1 MLAKRLKQVGAHSLA
16 IFACLIM
23 VMPFY
28 LIVVNSFK
36 TKAEASS
43 MSAELP
49 AALQMENFSTVISTG
64 KLATSFFNSMLYASS
79 STIIGTLFAAMA
91 AFVLSRN
98 RSRFNRF
105 LYFFIIMG
113 IALPVNY
120 FTLTKVMQITT
131 LINTRIGIILLLAAV
146 QIPFGV
152 FLIYGFLNTI
162 PRELD
167 EAAIMDGCGPLQLF
181 FQIIVPMLTPVL
193 VTAAVLSFLGAWSNF
208 IMPLYYLNN
217 TANWPM
223 TLSVYNFFGQ
233 FQASWNLV
241 SADILLTV
249 LPVILVYLFAQRY
262 ILSGMTTGAVK
273 G

>member
-1 MLAKRLKQVGAHSLA
+1 MLAKRSKHAGAHLLA
-16 IFACLIM
+16 IFASLIM
-23 VMPFY
+23 IIPFY

-36 TKAEASS
+36 NSPDASS
-43 MSAELP
+43 MSIALP
-49 AALQMENFSTVISTG
+49 TVWHPENFATVITQG
-64 KLATSFFNSMLYASS
+64 KLATSFFNSVVYATG
-79 STIIGTLFAAMA
+79 STIIGTLFSAMA

-98 RSRFNRF
+98 RTRFNRF
-105 LYFFIIMG
+105 LYFFIILG
-113 IALPVNY
+113 IALPTNY
-120 FTLTKVMQITT
+120 FTLTRVMQITE
-131 LINTRIGIILLLAAV
+131 LINTRAGMILLYAAG

-152 FLIYGFLNTI
+152 FLIYGFLDTV

-181 FQIIVPMLTPVL
+181 FQIITPLLTPVL

-217 TANWPM
+217 SANWPM

-233 FQASWNLV
+233 FQANWNLV

-249 LPVILVYLFAQRY
+249 LPVILVYLAAQRY
-262 ILSGMTTGAVK
+262 ILTGITTGAVK

>member
-1 MLAKRLKQVGAHSLA
+1 MLAKRFRHLTTHLMA

-23 VMPFY
+23 VIPFY
-28 LIVVNSFK
+28 LIVVNSIK
-36 TKAEASS
+36 TKADASS
-43 MSAELP
+43 MN
-49 AALQMENFSTVISTG
+49 AALPSTLQVENFSTVISAG
-64 KLATSFFNSMLYASS
+64 KLATGFINSVIYASG
-79 STIIGTLFAAMA
+79 STIVGTLLAAMA
-91 AFVLSRN
+91 AFVLSRK

-113 IALPVNY
+113 IALPANY

-131 LINTRIGIILLLAAV
+131 LINTKFGMILLYAAG

-152 FLIYGFLNTI
+152 FLIYGFLDTV

-181 FQIIVPMLTPVL
+181 FQIIMPMLTPVL
-193 VTAAVLSFLGAWSNF
+193 VTAAVLSFLGAWNNF

-217 TANWPM
+217 SANWPM

-233 FQASWNLV
+233 FQANWNLV
-241 SADILLTV
+241 SADILMTV

-262 ILSGMTTGAVK
+262 ILSGITAGAVK